1 MEEININNNYSLENI
16 SLNSNTKN
24 NDFKNLNYNSI
35 FNFKNSINS
44 TNNNNNN
51 ININNNN
58 DNNLNFVPKLRP
70 SKNNSKLKKFKL
82 CIKDFGISNYKCDR
96 VTIDFVNEYET
107 DRIDCLSCPENDD
120 EEYEKC
126 DTQQNSEGNNNEK
139 FDFSEIRKEMK
150 SFKKI
155 IHFDNN
161 YNEAEN
167 VLFFENNIIYENNIN
182 NCFNNNNN
190 NENNKI
196 NEKKENINNNKNKIE
211 EFDLISQLIKQEI
224 EERNKKIKSFK
235 IPYKR
240 MIDLKLNNENNLNKY
255 NYNRKKTIDKK
266 FLNEINKKKKNIS
279 IFNIVKKVN
288 NFRKLEKN
296 KM

>member
-1 MEEININNNYSLENI
+1 MEEVNINNNYSLENI
-16 SLNSNTKN
+16 SLNSNIKN

-44 TNNNNNN
+44 TNNNNN

-167 VLFFENNIIYENNIN
+167 VLFFENNIIYENNN

-240 MIDLKLNNENNLNKY
+240 MIDLKLNNENKY

>member
-44 TNNNNNN
+44 TNNNN

-167 VLFFENNIIYENNIN
+167 VLFFENNIIYENNN

-266 FLNEINKKKKNIS
+266 FLNEFNKKKKNIS
-279 IFNIVKKVN
+279 IFKIVKKVN

>member
-24 NDFKNLNYNSI
+24 NDFKTLNYNSI

-167 VLFFENNIIYENNIN
+167 VLFFENNIIYENNN

-266 FLNEINKKKKNIS
+266 FLNEFNKKKKNIS
-279 IFNIVKKVN
+279 IFNIIKKVN

-296 KM
+296 KN

>member
-167 VLFFENNIIYENNIN
+167 VLFFENNIIYENNN

-266 FLNEINKKKKNIS
+266 FLNEFNKKKKNIS
-279 IFNIVKKVN
+279 IFKIVKKVN

>member
-44 TNNNNNN
+44 TNNNN

-167 VLFFENNIIYENNIN
+167 VLFFENNIIYENNN

-240 MIDLKLNNENNLNKY
+240 IIDLKLNNENNLNKY

-266 FLNEINKKKKNIS
+266 FLNEFNKKKKNIS
-279 IFNIVKKVN
+279 IFKIVKKVN

>member
-1 MEEININNNYSLENI
+1 MKEKNINSNFSLEKI
-16 SLNSNTKN
+16 SLNSNIKN
-24 NDFKNLNYNSI
+24 NDYNNINFNSI
-35 FNFKNSINS
+35 LNSQNSIIN

-51 ININNNN
+51 SIKNY
-58 DNNLNFVPKLRP
+58 LNFVPKLHP
-70 SKNNSKLKKFKL
+70 SKNNLKLKKFKL

-96 VTIDFVNEYET
+96 VTINFVNEYET
-107 DRIDCLSCPENDD
+107 DRIDCLSCPPNDS

-139 FDFSEIRKEMK
+139 FDFGEIRKEMK
-150 SFKKI
+150 NFKKNF
-155 IHFDNN
+155 HFDNN

-167 VLFFENNIIYENNIN
+167 VLFFENNIIYENNN
-182 NCFNNNNN
+182 NSFNNNNN
-190 NENNKI
+190 NNEINNI
-196 NEKKENINNNKNKIE
+196 NEKEINNNNNKNKIK

-240 MIDLKLNNENNLNKY
+240 MIDLKLNNENNFLNKNIY
-255 NYNRKKTIDKK
+255 ARKKTIDKK
-266 FLNEINKKKKNIS
+266 FLQEMKKKKKNIS

-288 NFRKLEKN
+288 KFRKLEKN
-296 KM
+296 KK

>member
-35 FNFKNSINS
+35 LNFKNSINS

-167 VLFFENNIIYENNIN
+167 VLFFENNIIYENNN

-266 FLNEINKKKKNIS
+266 FLNEFNKKKKNIS

>member
-16 SLNSNTKN
+16 SLNSNTIN

-44 TNNNNNN
+44 TNNNN

-167 VLFFENNIIYENNIN
+167 VLFFENNIIYENNN

-266 FLNEINKKKKNIS
+266 FLNEFNKKKKNIS
-279 IFNIVKKVN
+279 IFKIVKKVN

>member
-1 MEEININNNYSLENI
+1 MEEINIDNNYSLENM
-16 SLNSNTKN
+16 SLNSNTKK
-24 NDFKNLNYNSI
+24 NDFNNLNYNSI
-35 FNFKNSINS
+35 FNFKNSINNS
-44 TNNNNNN
+44 NNNNN

-96 VTIDFVNEYET
+96 VTINFVNEYET

-126 DTQQNSEGNNNEK
+126 DTQQNSEGNNNNEK

-167 VLFFENNIIYENNIN
+167 VLVFENNIIYENNN

-190 NENNKI
+190 KNENNKI
-196 NEKKENINNNKNKIE
+196 NEKENLNNNNKNKIE

-240 MIDLKLNNENNLNKY
+240 MIDLKLNNENNFKY
-255 NYNRKKTIDKK
+255 NYSRKKTIDKK
-266 FLNEINKKKKNIS
+266 FLNEFNKKKKNIS

-296 KM
+296 KN